1 MINIK
6 IFKILLFLLVIT
18 NLVIVLGIFYLHEN
32 KFITQ
37 NLTQIIEKEI
47 SVDDISDREA
57 EESNLINI
65 PLSLEKS
72 TSNKEIIRIDG
83 TTLNYL
89 RLPSKNY
96 IVFNLDGSV
105 HKQSLESDTDK
116 ILSIDIIDLKNKLPT
131 QEAINSIQ
139 QEINKILE
147 KEDGFTNIF
156 FGSTFAHN
164 EFYDFLNSIK
174 YKFNKINII
183 LALNLRWGD
192 KVNYSEH
199 EKYKLSKSN
208 KLNLEKFNSIIHEY
222 WIESFDYTTPKS
234 ALAGPISTEKLTN
247 LAIRYYLL
255 NNLPY
260 SRTKLWIN
268 SIGYMWGY
276 REYEEDHLQNFVLD
290 EMQVKYLKKEEIEKI
305 EENFIKVITDDSIK
319 DKVVE
324 IKNIESLSTK
334 PNILVF
340 PSEEFINKLINLSQI
355 YNLNGVI
362 IF

>member
-6 IFKILLFLLVIT
+6 IFKVLLFLLVIA
-18 NLVIVLGIFYLHEN
+18 NLIIVLGIFYVHEN
-32 KFITQ
+32 KFIIQ
-37 NLTQIIEKEI
+37 NLIQIIEKEI

-57 EESNLINI
+57 EELNLINF
-65 PLSLEKS
+65 PLSLIESKS
-72 TSNKEIIRIDG
+72 SQEILIING
-83 TTLNYL
+83 TILSYL
-89 RLPSKNY
+89 RLPSKSY
-96 IVFNLDGSV
+96 IVFNPDGSIY
-105 HKQSLESDTDK
+105 KKNLENNTDK
-116 ILSIDIIDLKNKLPT
+116 LLSIEIIDLKNKLPS
-131 QEAINSIQ
+131 QQAINNI
-139 QEINKILE
+139 E
-147 KEDGFTNIF
+147 KEIYNAIQEEDKFTSIF

-164 EFYDFLNSIK
+164 ELYDFLNSIGH
-174 YKFNKINII
+174 KFDKLKII

-192 KVNYSEH
+192 KVNYNEY
-199 EKYKLSKSN
+199 EKYKLSKSH
-208 KLNLEKFNSIIHEY
+208 KLNLEKFNSIIYEY

-234 ALAGPISTEKLTN
+234 ALAGPISREKLTN
-247 LAIRYYLL
+247 LAIKYYLL

-290 EMQVKYLKKEEIEKI
+290 EMQVKYLKKEEIEKMQD
-305 EENFIKVITDDSIK
+305 NFTKVIKDDLTQ
-319 DKVVE
+319 DKAVE
-324 IKNIESLSTK
+324 MKNIENNSTR

-340 PSEEFINKLINLSQI
+340 PTDKFINKLIDLSKT